1 MEFKNIYYIF
11 ALEMETIGNNYKKA
25 INNNL
30 IYNLIERSEDGIT
43 SAINIGIKDSNNMQI
58 LPSVEKVE
66 LEQIDDLH
74 DKLSLYWADY
84 KIEGVIAW
92 KPSANKLTK
101 AMVFYGIR

>member
-1 MEFKNIYYIF
+1 
-11 ALEMETIGNNYKKA
+11 METIGNNYKKA

-30 IYNLIERSEDGIT
+30 IYNLIERSADGVA
-43 SAINIGIKDSNNMQI
+43 SAININVKDSNHMQI

-66 LEQIDDLH
+66 LEKVDDLH

-84 KIEGVIAW
+84 KIEGVVAW

>member
-1 MEFKNIYYIF
+1 
-11 ALEMETIGNNYKKA
+11 METIGTNYKKA

-30 IYNLIERSEDGIT
+30 IYTLIERSADGVA
-43 SAINIGIKDSNNMQI
+43 SAININVKDSNHMHI
-58 LPSVEKVE
+58 LPNVEKVE

-74 DKLSLYWADY
+74 DKLSLYWSDY
-84 KIEGVIAW
+84 KIEGVVAW

>member
-1 MEFKNIYYIF
+1 
-11 ALEMETIGNNYKKA
+11 METIGNNYKKA

-30 IYNLIERSEDGIT
+30 IYTLIERSADGVAAT
-43 SAINIGIKDSNNMQI
+43 INVSVKDSENMHI
-58 LPSVEKVE
+58 LPRVEKVE

-84 KIEGVIAW
+84 KIEGVASW